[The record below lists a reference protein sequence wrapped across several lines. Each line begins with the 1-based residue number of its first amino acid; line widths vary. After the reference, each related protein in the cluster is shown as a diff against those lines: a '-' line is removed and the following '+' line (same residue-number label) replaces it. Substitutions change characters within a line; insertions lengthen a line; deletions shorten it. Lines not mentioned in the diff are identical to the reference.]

1 MLASVSFHHLL
12 YLLEQLC
19 DLSAITAFLIVE
31 DLTPFPIFLLEPLKS
46 LPFTVNVLLNGC
58 QLVSFSVQHYC
69 VTPDSLTEKLQV
81 LLCYSSEFL
90 IEVL

>member
-31 DLTPFPIFLLEPLKS
+31 DLTPFPILSFRATKEPPLYCQRTAQWMSARLL
-46 LPFTVNVLLNGC
+46 
-58 QLVSFSVQHYC
+58 
-69 VTPDSLTEKLQV
+69 
-81 LLCYSSEFL
+81 
-90 IEVL
+90 